1 VSADA
6 YTISGRTVTMPV
18 EVRAAKNWI
27 AAYSVDAESVRRLI
41 SPTGLEVAEARPGK
55 SLVTIGF
62 VEYTDTDL
70 GAYHEFMVG
79 IAVRRHDAAPAT
91 ARERAREVRQNRAG
105 VYIHHLPVDD
115 QFSMDAGRGI
125 WGYPKTLMD
134 FERRDRGRSTAW
146 TLRSAGEKVVAMR
159 WSPRWFPMPRSAVP
173 PTYTLLDGVL
183 RMTPWESRP
192 HGTRAR
198 PGGVALELG
207 EGQIAD
213 DLRSIGLPKRALLAI
228 TVAQMRARFGSS
240 QVIERPAKS
249 GSSEKES
256 QPSA

>member
-1 VSADA
+1 VTDSF
-6 YTISGRTVTMPV
+6 TIAGRTVTMPV
-18 EVRAAKNWI
+18 AVRAAKNWI
-27 AAYSVDAESVRRLI
+27 AVYSVDAEPVRRLVE
-41 SPTGLEVAEARPGK
+41 PTGLEVAEARPGK
-55 SLVTIGF
+55 AIVTIGF
-62 VEYTDTDL
+62 VSYTDTDL

-79 IAVRRHDAAPAT
+79 IAVRRHDAGPAT
-91 ARERAREVRQNRAG
+91 ARERSREVRKNLAG

-134 FERRDRGRSTAW
+134 FERSERGRSTVW
-146 TLRSAGEKVVAMR
+146 TLRSGGATVITMT

-183 RMTPWESRP
+183 RMTPWESSPR
-192 HGTRAR
+192 GTRAR
-198 PGGVALELG
+198 PGGVGVELG
-207 EGQIAD
+207 VGRIAD

-228 TVAQMRARFGSS
+228 SVDQMRARFGSA
-240 QVIERPAKS
+240 QVIERAATS

-256 QPSA
+256 RTSP

>member
-1 VSADA
+1 MSDSFEIA
-6 YTISGRTVTMPV
+6 GRTVTMPV

-27 AAYSVDAESVRRLI
+27 AAYSVDAVPVRRLVE
-41 SPTGLEVAEARPGK
+41 PTGLEVAEARPGR

-79 IAVRRHDAAPAT
+79 IAVRKHDAAPAT

-115 QFSMDAGRGI
+115 RFSMDAGRGI
-125 WGYPKTLMD
+125 WGYPKTIMT
-134 FERRDRGRSTAW
+134 FERLDRGGSTGW
-146 TLRSAGEKVVAMR
+146 RLSDAGGPVVTMR
-159 WSPRWFPMPRSAVP
+159 WQPRWFPLPRSAVP

-183 RMTPWESRP
+183 RMTPWESHP
-192 HGTRAR
+192 KGTRAR
-198 PGGVALELG
+198 PGGVTLELG
-207 EGQIAD
+207 QGQIAD

-228 TVAQMRARFGSS
+228 SVDQMRARFGSP
-240 QVIERPAKS
+240 QVIDRVTAAET
-249 GSSEKES
+249 GQKES
-256 QPSA
+256 QTSA

>member
-1 VSADA
+1 LSE
-6 YTISGRTVTMPV
+6 TFSIGGRTITMPV
-18 EVRAAKNWI
+18 EVRAAKNWV
-27 AAYSVDAESVRRLI
+27 AAYSVDADGVRALV
-41 SPTGLEVAEARPGK
+41 SPTGLEVAEARPGR

-62 VEYTDTDL
+62 VEYSDTDL

-91 ARERAREVRQNRAG
+91 ARERAREVRRNRAA

-115 QFSMDAGRGI
+115 GFSMDAGRGI

-134 FERRDRGRSTAW
+134 FERLEGGVTTGWRLRDGGAP
-146 TLRSAGEKVVAMR
+146 VVTMR

-183 RMTPWESRP
+183 RMTPWESHPR
-192 HGTRAR
+192 GTWAR
-198 PGGVALELG
+198 PGGVSLELG
-207 EGQIAD
+207 EGRIAD

-228 TVAQMRARFGSS
+228 SVAEMRARFGSA
-240 QVIERPAKS
+240 QVIERDDKS

-256 QPSA
+256 QPST

>member
-1 VSADA
+1 VTDTFSIA
-6 YTISGRTVTMPV
+6 GRTITMPV

-27 AAYSVDAESVRRLI
+27 AAYSVDADRVRTLVE
-41 SPTGLEVAEARPGK
+41 PTGLEVAEARPGK

-62 VEYTDTDL
+62 VEYSDTDL

-115 QFSMDAGRGI
+115 GFSMDAGRGI
-125 WGYPKTLMD
+125 WGYPKTMMA
-134 FERRDRGRSTAW
+134 FERLEGGVTTGWRLRDGGTP
-146 TLRSAGEKVVAMR
+146 VVTMR

-183 RMTPWESRP
+183 RMTPWESHPRR
-192 HGTRAR
+192 TWAR
-198 PGGVALELG
+198 PGGVSLELG
-207 EGQIAD
+207 EGPIAD

-228 TVAQMRARFGSS
+228 SVGEMRARFGSP
-240 QVIERPAKS
+240 QVIERHEES

-256 QPSA
+256 QPST